1 MSNETLIE
9 GLENDPAEVKP
20 APLTFKTTKEEDDLS
35 FWYEYKPFINAD
47 DGSMELDITHEL
59 LWDDGLEDFDFK
71 NPQVD
76 PVNLSSSMVTL
87 MRKKSGFG
95 LAANQVG
102 LPLKMFVMEGEPAYA
117 IFNPR
122 ITYTGEEEIILEEG
136 CLSYPGLTLKVKR
149 PRFMR
154 ARFQDPYG
162 DFVTRQY
169 DGITARV
176 FQHEHD
182 HLLGV
187 DFTRKVSKLKR
198 KMALKKWKKKYGRTT
213 LSLPI
218 Q

>member
-1 MSNETLIE
+1 MSDVLSFDTA
-9 GLENDPAEVKP
+9 ENK
-20 APLTFKTTKEEDDLS
+20 DDLS
-35 FWYEYKPFINAD
+35 FWHAYKPFINAD
-47 DGSMELDITHEL
+47 DGSMEIDLDHEF
-59 LWDDGLEDFDFK
+59 LWDDSLETFDFK

-76 PVNLSSSMVTL
+76 PVNLSASMVTL
-87 MRKKSGFG
+87 MRKLGGYG

-117 IFNPR
+117 IFNPK
-122 ITYTGEEEIILEEG
+122 ITYTGEEEILLEEG
-136 CLSYPGLTLKVKR
+136 CLSYPGMNLKVTR

-176 FQHEHD
+176 FQHEFD

-187 DFTRKVSKLKR
+187 DFTQKVSKLR
-198 KMALKKWKKKYGRTT
+198 KQMAFKKWKKKYGRTT

-218 Q
+218 